1 MILRTP
7 ATLVNSTKYIKITG
21 DTSLKK
27 RDMKRIIKPLK
38 LFGVK
43 FQDNKGKLPIFIKGS
58 KKEFSGPQFA
68 QTLGSVFFDR
78 QQYEVNFLKKSQNLR
93 KNSIFQRF
101 SSWLDQYI

>member
-1 MILRTP
+1 MCI
-7 ATLVNSTKYIKITG
+7 
-21 DTSLKK
+21 
-27 RDMKRIIKPLK
+27 RDSFDSNVRLEK
-38 LFGVK
+38 
-43 FQDNKGKLPIFIKGS
+43 PIFIKGS